1 MRGRPRRGRRG
12 FPVVDARYAGTQ
24 NDAAAATT
32 VAGGLAGWRRRGFRG
47 QRPSGMP
54 GMPCPWQPAAEKG
67 ASQVAQRA
75 TDAATSKTTERV
87 IRLPVAAPA
96 VRRQQ
101 TILYRWMAASDSGCI
116 VAALLAAY
124 QTCFGLKL
132 PDADFLL
139 VLAMAP
145 AVTVASHIGCRLY
158 QTYQYTSVEEFR
170 RIILSVTAVVMAIV
184 VLSFWTPTPSSRLW
198 IASAWSFALVL
209 TGASRR
215 RWHHVI
221 RHRWTA
227 GQLTFD
233 TLIVGTNREAQN
245 LAELLAASKVG
256 YRPLG
261 FVSTGSSDGT
271 APGGLPVLGTICGL
285 RQLISKTGA
294 SCVFVA
300 STAVGAEDVKNVLKA
315 RRLDGVEI
323 RVTAN
328 FPGTLSATRVTPQS
342 VGGLLALSVHAV
354 RLSRVQAIAK
364 RTFDVVL
371 SAAGLVLAAP
381 LLAVIAFVVKLDTPG
396 PVLFR
401 QERVGLH
408 RQRFKLLKFRTMVV
422 GAELMLAELAVHN
435 EADGPLFKIRNDP
448 RVSRV
453 GQFLRRYSLDELPQ
467 LWNVLMGEMS
477 LVGPRPPLP
486 KEVDAYED
494 WQLDRLEVRPG
505 ITGLW
510 QVSGRSELPFDE
522 YVRLDLFYIENWS
535 LAYDLFILAKTVPML
550 VAARGAY

>member
-1 MRGRPRRGRRG
+1 VASPDGAGEA
-12 FPVVDARYAGTQ
+12 FPANVHPV
-24 NDAAAATT
+24 
-32 VAGGLAGWRRRGFRG
+32 
-47 QRPSGMP
+47 
-54 GMPCPWQPAAEKG
+54 CPECHDLGSPPLKG

-75 TDAATSKTTERV
+75 TDATTSKTTDRV

-101 TILYRWMAASDSGCI
+101 STLYRWMAVTDSACM
-116 VAALLAAY
+116 VAALLAAH
-124 QTCFGLKL
+124 QLCFGLQL
-132 PDADFLL
+132 PPRDFLL
-139 VLAMAP
+139 VLALAP
-145 AVTVASHIGCRLY
+145 VITGASHLGCRLY

-170 RIILSVTAVVMAIV
+170 RIILSVTAVIMAIV
-184 VLSFWTPTPSSRLW
+184 VLSFWTPIPSSRLW
-198 IASAWSFALVL
+198 IASAWCFALVL

-233 TLIVGTNREAQN
+233 TLIVGTNREAQS
-245 LAELLAASKVG
+245 LAELLAASRVG

-261 FVSTGSSDGT
+261 FVATAASDGV
-271 APGGLPVLGTICGL
+271 PPDGPPVLGAIGGL

-300 STAVGAEDVKNVLKA
+300 STAVGPDDVKNVLKA

-342 VGGLLALSVHAV
+342 VGGLLALSVQAV
-354 RLSRVQAIAK
+354 RLTRTQAIAK

-381 LLAVIAFVVKLDTPG
+381 LLAAIALAVNLETPG

-408 RQRFKLLKFRTMVV
+408 RQRFKVLKFRTMVV

-435 EADGPLFKIRNDP
+435 EADGPLFKLRNDP
-448 RVSRV
+448 RVTRV
-453 GQFLRRYSLDELPQ
+453 GRFLRRYSLDELPQ
-467 LWNVLMGEMS
+467 LWNVLKGEMS

-494 WQLDRLEVRPG
+494 WQMDRLEVRPG

-535 LAYDLFILAKTVPML
+535 LAYDLFILAKTVPMML
-550 VAARGAY
+550 AARGAY